1 MFKNTLALLSLLVVG
16 YVPSVGQRVKWE
28 AFRLTEENE
37 FFNVTHR
44 GIDRYY
50 TQGMRFEFTYQVS
63 DRKFIERLLIPASS
77 SAINTYSVS
86 LSQQIFTPKL
96 TDSYFFAGDMPYA
109 GALYFSESLESLD
122 TTAQFRLSTRLDAGL
137 IGPLSFGEQ
146 TQLLFHK
153 IIHND
158 LAVGWSTQLRNDIY
172 LNYSLKAE
180 KSLTKP
186 NSLFKVEGKGELN
199 LGTVLISAVPGVNLS
214 INNWLNRSKKFSWQ
228 VFFKPEARLVF
239 FNALLQGGML
249 NQANAGEFYSQYF
262 INRIKPVV
270 YSHSMGFRI
279 RYNKFDFLYRQ
290 VNLTREFTGQQPH
303 YYSTLMFTFP
313 IK

>member
-1 MFKNTLALLSLLVVG
+1 MPKNILALLSLLVAG
-16 YVPSVGQRVKWE
+16 FTTCDGQRVKWK

-37 FFNVTHR
+37 FFNVTQR

-50 TQGMRFEFTYQVS
+50 TQGMRFEFTYQAS
-63 DRKFIERLLIPASS
+63 DRKLLEKILIPVSS
-77 SAINTYSVS
+77 ISINAYSVS

-96 TDSYFFAGDMPYA
+96 TDSYFFVGDMPYA
-109 GALYFSESLESLD
+109 STLYFSESLESLD
-122 TTAQFRLSTRLDAGL
+122 TTTQFRLSTRIDAGL

-153 IIHND
+153 IINND
-158 LAVGWSTQLRNDIY
+158 LAVGWGTQLRNDIY
-172 LNYSLKAE
+172 LNYSFKAE
-180 KSLTKP
+180 KALTKS

-199 LGTVLISAVPGVNLS
+199 LGTVLISAVPGVNFS

-239 FNALLQGGML
+239 FNALLQGGLL
-249 NQANAGEFYSQYF
+249 NQTNAGEFYSQYF
-262 INRIKPVV
+262 INKIKPVV

-279 RYNKFDFLYRQ
+279 RYNKFEFLYRQ

-303 YYSTLMFTFP
+303 YYSTLMFAFP
-313 IK
+313 LK